1 MIYAV
6 LTGELHVGKTTVC
19 RALVHLA
26 QQRGCSVRGILTSP
40 ILDPAGQRL
49 GFALLD
55 LATAEQRELARVDR
69 DYGGP
74 GVGPFHFD
82 PAVLQWGHD
91 IVTRALAEGCDLLV
105 VDEIGRLELE
115 QGTGFS
121 SLLDVLA
128 ANAGSCR
135 AARAAG
141 GHGLLVMRKA
151 LLAAFR
157 RRLPQLEF
165 ATFEVT
171 RDNRDTLS
179 ARIAEWLSGDSQGGV
194 APVRA

>member
-26 QQRGCSVRGILTSP
+26 QQRGRSVRGILTSP
-40 ILDPAGQRL
+40 ILDQAGRRL

-82 PAVLQWGHD
+82 PAVLQWGHV

-115 QGTGFS
+115 QSTGFS
-121 SLLDVLA
+121 GLLDVLA
-128 ANAGSCR
+128 ASAGSCSA
-135 AARAAG
+135 AARPAG

-151 LLAAFR
+151 LLEAFR

-165 ATFEVT
+165 VTFEVT
-171 RDNRDTLS
+171 RDNRDTL
-179 ARIAEWLSGDSQGGV
+179 ATRIAEWLFGDS
-194 APVRA
+194 